1 MESKIIQ
8 CGLCFEEFS
17 KIHVPM
23 VIQCG
28 HTICKLCL
36 EKLKQNKNTCC
47 PFCKETFDYDPIQS
61 GPSPDSSSCC
71 YNCLDEDSQ
80 KAYDEVF
87 GK

>member
-1 MESKIIQ
+1 MYIPDPIELMEMRADELAFKWDELQ
-8 CGLCFEEFS
+8 
-17 KIHVPM
+17 KDVPK
-23 VIQCG
+23 G
-28 HTICKLCL
+28 RFR
-36 EKLKQNKNTCC
+36 C